1 MLELE
6 TRKFVNKLF
15 STKKKKKKERLC
27 ENHLKRNNYVK
38 ESVPL
43 CVQRRTQD
51 SVKS

>member
-1 MLELE
+1 MLELK

-15 STKKKKKKERLC
+15 STKKKKKERLC